1 MIRFRT
7 IRLTSLS
14 ARERDLLN
22 AYYIEDLKYVNRRLS
37 IPSGLFSS
45 PKRVPSIHE
54 PNQHRLPLIRTR
66 EPPLSTLLTALF
78 LSKCNR
84 IDPEGESA
92 SVSFEI
98 SASFSHQP
106 FLLRYVHY
114 RSEII

>member
-84 IDPEGESA
+84 IDPEGEIRFLRDIGVLFTPA
-92 SVSFEI
+92 I
-98 SASFSHQP
+98 SPA
-106 FLLRYVHY
+106 LR
-114 RSEII
+114 SLS